1 MDRDWTASFS
11 IRFRNGT
18 CIIILDKKYNIENS
32 SCHFGSYGSIWTVP
46 SPQKI
51 LYGPQKLRS
60 IYYFFCDGPVHILP
74 YDPLSAMNYLL
85 YIYHQ
90 YISVNILQWVR
101 IRTYSVSGHESI
113 WRNITKPKCNLNI
126 QINDGSIENNSEQ
139 NIIIESS
146 MSWQDI
152 SKLYNSLPLGMKD
165 WYPPIHVKTYNTA
178 WLPWIIY

>member
-1 MDRDWTASFS
+1 MTVYGPVRHP
-11 IRFRNGT
+11 
-18 CIIILDKKYNIENS
+18 KKYYMDLRS
-32 SCHFGSYGSIWTVP
+32 FGPYTIFFVTD
-46 SPQKI
+46 
-51 LYGPQKLRS
+51 RS
-60 IYYFFCDGPVHILP
+60 IYCHMT
-74 YDPLSAMNYLL
+74 LSAMNYLL

-90 YISVNILQWVR
+90 YISVKILQWVR

-139 NIIIESS
+139 HIIIESN

-165 WYPPIHVKTYNTA
+165 WYPPIHVKTYNTE